1 MSRFTV
7 AAVFSDNMVLQRN
20 KNIAVFGEAK
30 DGYLISCE
38 LIDVDGKVI
47 GKNETVAAGG
57 KWLLWLEPQV
67 AQTGCRMC
75 VRVKG
80 GNPSETDQ
88 ITFTNIAIGEIW
100 LAGGQ
105 SNMEFE
111 LQNCDEAGEAFA
123 MQGDAAPNVRF
134 YYTNKIGWKDEH
146 FFEAEKN
153 TCWQT
158 WESEGKKAWSAVGF
172 FYAAKLARDLDCTV
186 GVVGCNWGGTS
197 ASAWMRK
204 EYLEKDDELRTYLAE
219 QEEATRGKTV
229 EQQLK
234 EYDDYEVEMAKWQAG
249 FDKLWAK
256 DHNITWEAACEIL
269 GPNPWPGPRSCKNP
283 YRPCGLYD
291 CMLSRIIPYSL
302 RGVIWYQGESDDHK
316 PAMYY
321 KLFSTMIQN
330 WRDDWNDDSLPFI
343 FVQLPNHRY
352 QADRDYKHWC
362 LIREA
367 QEKVHKT
374 IKNAWMTCA
383 LDLGMFSDIHPRAK
397 KEVAERMEACAM
409 ESVYGGIGSENTNVA
424 SANISA
430 PSSATAYSPML
441 SSALPQG
448 QFMVC
453 TFENAAAG
461 FALRQDPIRLEEY
474 KKMEAAQNTPVP
486 EDYTGF
492 ELAGADGVFYPAQ
505 FEFGTALAETPSS
518 GKSAKDNPARDNSP
532 KNTPAKD
539 KNCFAPNQ
547 IILKSDKVP
556 DPKYAR
562 YAWRNYGPVTVYSKT
577 GLPLAP
583 FRTNPNNVNN
593 GGYLVGNGNNGATGT
608 EHAAIQQIMTV

>member
-1 MSRFTV
+1 MEKFIV
-7 AAVFSDNMVLQRN
+7 AAVFSDNMVLQRE
-20 KNIAVFGEAK
+20 KNIAVFGEAC
-30 DGYLISCE
+30 DGDLISCE
-38 LIDVDGKVI
+38 LIGADGNVI

-57 KWLLWLEPQV
+57 KWLLWLEPQH
-67 AQTGCRMC
+67 AQNDCTLTVEQKTNETHKCGISSA
-75 VRVKG
+75 VK
-80 GNPSETDQ
+80 
-88 ITFTNIAIGEIW
+88 TFKNIAIGEVW

-111 LQNCDEAGEAFA
+111 LQNCDEAAQALAMKGEAS
-123 MQGDAAPNVRF
+123 PNVRF
-134 YYTNKIGWKDEH
+134 YYTNKIGWKDDH

-172 FYAAKLARDLDCTV
+172 FYAAKLARDLGCTV
-186 GVVGCNWGGTS
+186 GVIGCNWGGTS

-204 EYLEKDDELRTYLAE
+204 EYLEKDDELRTYLTE

-234 EYDDYEVEMAKWQAG
+234 EYDDYEVEMANWQAG

-256 DHNITWEAACEIL
+256 DHNITWDSACEIL

-316 PAMYY
+316 PSMYY

-330 WRDDWNDDSLPFI
+330 WRDDWNDDTLPFV

-374 IKNAWMTCA
+374 VKNAWMTCA

-397 KEVAERMEACAM
+397 KEVAERMEACAL
-409 ESVYGGIGSENTNVA
+409 ESVYGEKNSTKT
-424 SANISA
+424 
-430 PSSATAYSPML
+430 TAYSPILL
-441 SSALPQG
+441 SAFPQG
-448 QFMVC
+448 QRMIC
-453 TFENAAAG
+453 TFENAADG
-461 FALRQDPIRLEEY
+461 FTLRADPIRLEEY
-474 KKMEAAQNTPVP
+474 KKMEQNQGTPVP

-492 ELAGADGVFYPAQ
+492 ELAGADGIFYPAQ
-505 FEFGTALAETPSS
+505 FEFDGTV
-518 GKSAKDNPARDNSP
+518 KK
-532 KNTPAKD
+532 
-539 KNCFAPNQ
+539 Q
-547 IILKSDKVP
+547 IILTCEKVAT
-556 DPKYAR
+556 PKYAR
-562 YAWRNYGPVTVYSKT
+562 YAWRNYGPVTVYSKS

-583 FRTNPNNVNN
+583 FRTNPLNVSN
-593 GGYLVGNGNNGATGT
+593 GGYLVGQTNSSADGT